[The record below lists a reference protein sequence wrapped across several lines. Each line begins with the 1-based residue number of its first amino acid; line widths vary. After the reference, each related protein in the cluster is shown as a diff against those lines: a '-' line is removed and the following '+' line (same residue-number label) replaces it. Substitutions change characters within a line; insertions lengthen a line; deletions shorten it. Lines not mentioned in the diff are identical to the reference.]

1 MNWKAI
7 IIFIIIASAFIGG
20 IVYICFL
27 DRWFFIPLLL
37 GLAAAIGVMYLL
49 RGISYPEAALPI
61 LGLAVF
67 VFLLTLL
74 IYYCIFNTEVRNA
87 VFSYLVNT
95 FKEGWYYLLIIV
107 ALAYLPQCI
116 DYIKDRWNRKK

>member
-7 IIFIIIASAFIGG
+7 IILIIIASAFIGG

-37 GLAAAIGVMYLL
+37 GLGAAIGVMYLL

-87 VFSYLVNT
+87 VFSYLVNA
-95 FKEGWYYLLIIV
+95 FKKGWYYLLIIV
-107 ALAYLPQCI
+107 ALAYLPLCI

>member
-7 IIFIIIASAFIGG
+7 IILIIIASAFIGG

-37 GLAAAIGVMYLL
+37 GLGAAIGVMYLL

-67 VFLLTLL
+67 AFLLTLF
-74 IYYCIFNTEVRNA
+74 IYYCIFNTEVRKA
-87 VFSYLVNT
+87 MFSYLVNA

-107 ALAYLPQCI
+107 ALAYLPLCI

>member
-49 RGISYPEAALPI
+49 RGISYPEAALPYSGACRI
-61 LGLAVF
+61 
-67 VFLLTLL
+67 
-74 IYYCIFNTEVRNA
+74 CI
-87 VFSYLVNT
+87 SVNIA
-95 FKEGWYYLLIIV
+95 YLL
-107 ALAYLPQCI
+107 LHF
-116 DYIKDRWNRKK
+116 

>member
-7 IIFIIIASAFIGG
+7 IILIIIASAFIGG

-37 GLAAAIGVMYLL
+37 GLGAAIGVMYLL
-49 RGISYPEAALPI
+49 RGISHAEAVLPI

-74 IYYCIFNTEVRNA
+74 IYYCIFNTEVRKA
-87 VFSYLVNT
+87 VFSHITSGGFLYEIYESNHN
-95 FKEGWYYLLIIV
+95 K
-107 ALAYLPQCI
+107 
-116 DYIKDRWNRKK
+116 

>member
-1 MNWKAI
+1 MNWKVI
-7 IIFIIIASAFIGG
+7 IILIIIASAFIGG

-37 GLAAAIGVMYLL
+37 GLGAAIGVMYLL
-49 RGISYPEAALPI
+49 RGISHPETGLPI

-74 IYYCIFNTEVRNA
+74 IYYCIFNTEVRKA

-95 FKEGWYYLLIIV
+95 FKEGWYYPLIIV

>member
-7 IIFIIIASAFIGG
+7 IILIIIASAFIGG

-67 VFLLTLL
+67 AFLLTLL
-74 IYYCIFNTEVRNA
+74 IYYCIFNTEVRKA

-107 ALAYLPQCI
+107 ALAYLPLCI
-116 DYIKDRWNRKK
+116 DYIKDRWTRKK

>member
-49 RGISYPEAALPI
+49 RGISYSGTCRICISVGVVHL
-61 LGLAVF
+61 LLHLLWKDC
-67 VFLLTLL
+67 VFL
-74 IYYCIFNTEVRNA
+74 
-87 VFSYLVNT
+87 FSKY
-95 FKEGWYYLLIIV
+95 F
-107 ALAYLPQCI
+107 
-116 DYIKDRWNRKK
+116 

>member
-37 GLAAAIGVMYLL
+37 GLGAAIGVMYLL

-87 VFSYLVNT
+87 VFSYLVNA
-95 FKEGWYYLLIIV
+95 FKKGWYYLLIIV
-107 ALAYLPQCI
+107 ALAYLPLCI

>member
-7 IIFIIIASAFIGG
+7 IIFIIIVSAFIGG
-20 IVYICFL
+20 IVYICIL

-61 LGLAVF
+61 LGLAVL
-67 VFLLTLL
+67 VFLLVLF
-74 IYYCIFNTEVRNA
+74 IYYCIYYGKT

-95 FKEGWYYLLIIV
+95 FKEGWYYPLIIV
-107 ALAYLPQCI
+107 AVAYLPQCI

>member
-7 IIFIIIASAFIGG
+7 IILIIIASAFIGG

-37 GLAAAIGVMYLL
+37 GLGAAIGVMYLL

-74 IYYCIFNTEVRNA
+74 IYYCIFNTEVRKA
-87 VFSYLVNT
+87 VFSYLVNA
-95 FKEGWYYLLIIV
+95 FKKGWYYLLIIV
-107 ALAYLPQCI
+107 VPLCI
-116 DYIKDRWNRKK
+116 DYIKDRWDDRKK

>member
-7 IIFIIIASAFIGG
+7 IIFIIIASAFIRG

-87 VFSYLVNT
+87 VFSYLVNA
-95 FKEGWYYLLIIV
+95 FKKGWYYLLIIV
-107 ALAYLPQCI
+107 ALAYLPLCI

>member
-1 MNWKAI
+1 M
-7 IIFIIIASAFIGG
+7 
-20 IVYICFL
+20 
-27 DRWFFIPLLL
+27 

-87 VFSYLVNT
+87 VFSYLVNA
-95 FKEGWYYLLIIV
+95 FKKGWYYLLIIV
-107 ALAYLPQCI
+107 ALAYLPLCI

>member
-7 IIFIIIASAFIGG
+7 IILIIIALAFIGG

-49 RGISYPEAALPI
+49 RGISFPSAGLPI
-61 LGLAVF
+61 IGVVVLT
-67 VFLLTLL
+67 FLLTLL
-74 IYYCIFNTEVRNA
+74 IYYCIFNTEVRKA

-95 FKEGWYYLLIIV
+95 FKEGWYYPLIII

>member
-7 IIFIIIASAFIGG
+7 IILIIIASAFIGG

-37 GLAAAIGVMYLL
+37 GLGAAIGGMYLL

-87 VFSYLVNT
+87 VFSYLVNA
-95 FKEGWYYLLIIV
+95 FKKGWYYLLIIV
-107 ALAYLPQCI
+107 ALAYLPPCI

>member
-7 IIFIIIASAFIGG
+7 IIFLIIVSAFIGG
-20 IVYICFL
+20 IVYICIL

-67 VFLLTLL
+67 VFLLVLF
-74 IYYCIFNTEVRNA
+74 IYYCIYYGKT

-95 FKEGWYYLLIIV
+95 FKEGWYYPLIIV
-107 ALAYLPQCI
+107 AVAYLPQCI

>member
-7 IIFIIIASAFIGG
+7 IIFIIIVSAFIGG
-20 IVYICFL
+20 IVYICIL

-67 VFLLTLL
+67 VFLLVLF
-74 IYYCIFNTEVRNA
+74 IYYCIYYGKA
-87 VFSYLVNT
+87 VFSYLVNA

-107 ALAYLPQCI
+107 ALAYLPLCI